1 MERCMSTAVAKTDV
15 PRSKTLDQYAKAIN
29 AAHGKSVELI
39 FVIAENLSLA
49 RAELSHPGDKNEGKF
64 LAWVEDNCAFT
75 HRTATNYLLVKKA
88 FEGKP
93 IETVSRGFDV
103 SALYYLAKDTTPE
116 EATEVAIERAKSGER
131 ITAKTAKAIAEEFT
145 ITAQVTQPTLLDDAE
160 DDYDDDDD
168 DDESLI
174 DQPMDLASDG
184 WDQAACAIE
193 LRPHIARWALLCPS
207 DRNAELSAILRDLAS
222 QVDNG
227 VWNG

>member
-1 MERCMSTAVAKTDV
+1 MSTAVAKTDV

-39 FVIAENLSLA
+39 FEIAKNLKAAHDELA
-49 RAELSHPGDKNEGKF
+49 NPGDKNEGKF
-64 LAWVEDNCAFT
+64 VLWVEANCSFT
-75 HRTATNYLLVKKA
+75 RMTAHRYLSVLEA
-88 FEGKP
+88 FENKP
-93 IETVSRGFDV
+93 RNIVLQGFDPT
-103 SALYYLAKDTTPE
+103 ALYYLAKDTTPE